1 MAGLLEWLEGLFGGG
16 RSQEEKQLLNTYSRV
31 LASTGLSR
39 REAREQVKQAI
50 EDCKQAAREE
60 GTDEAPEDLGDRI
73 LERAEEGDEQA
84 SRIVER
90 ARKEGATDDDIR
102 QWWNMSDLRR
112 RMICWAEDACVRMP
126 MYVTAT
132 RHGLSEEEAGEK
144 VRQYFPVYGD
154 PDDTEMGT
162 GDDRPLPHELRDRVE
177 RYRREHRDEDR
188 RSKLEGY
195 SSYNAL
201 VRDEIRSGN
210 L

>member
-1 MAGLLEWLEGLFGGG
+1 MGWLVDWLESLFS
-16 RSQEEKQLLNTYSRV
+16 RAATREEKEIVKTYTRV

-39 REAREQVKQAI
+39 REARKQVKQAI
-50 EDCKQAAREE
+50 EDCKEAAREE
-60 GTDEAPEDLGDRI
+60 GTDEAPDNLGDQI
-73 LERAEEGDEQA
+73 LERAEQDNEQA

-90 ARKEGATDDDIR
+90 ARKEGATDEDIR

-177 RYRREHRDEDR
+177 KYRRAHRKEDR